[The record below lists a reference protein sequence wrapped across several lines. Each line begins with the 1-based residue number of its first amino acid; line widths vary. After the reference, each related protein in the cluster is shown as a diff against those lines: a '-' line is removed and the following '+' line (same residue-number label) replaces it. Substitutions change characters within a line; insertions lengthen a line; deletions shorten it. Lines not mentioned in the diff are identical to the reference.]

1 MHEASANKKEKC
13 PEKKKKKKILREG
26 EDKLIPFK

>member
-13 PEKKKKKKILREG
+13 PKKKKKRILHEG